1 MQQVEIKKPGS
12 YLRTKGNNVPER
24 HGQKF
29 QPKSQTLNFLMEI
42 LSKNLEAAGKSS
54 SEIHEE
60 PGKIKSSGR
69 GTPKLPSAEF
79 DQLAKREIVERPPNL
94 MSIPPDLSGQINA
107 TEDRNQEVKMVPL
120 DDVPRIESFF
130 SGKNNNLKD
139 FISNATDDNSHL
151 SNTLLANQEEGLP
164 VEFSPPPAEETQV
177 GIEDPEGRLSGLG
190 NPDQESP
197 VKGISLKGF
206 LVMREGLNLPLDEN
220 LFLKAGPHVVE
231 KISQSLT
238 SGTSRSIADPKE
250 EKVGSKNPLE
260 QVHLC
265 SDFHGKGLL
274 LGDSKVQTELGR
286 QSPHSFMIE
295 KGEGGPFEKGKE
307 KQPDLS
313 LFIKEDSLGEP
324 KGPFAATD
332 RDGLEM
338 TFDFDGL
345 EKKDYFQQGEAL
357 SGKGA
362 GQTPN
367 ASFNLTDYVPR
378 DSMGSE
384 KLINDKPNLISHFT
398 KSFEP
403 DFLKEYYVTVKKQTS
418 STMEI
423 SLEPAGLGKLDIELN
438 LNQDRLQGQIMVND
452 NAGKQLIE
460 QNLPQLLSDLA
471 REGLQVG
478 GFTVSLRDQGR
489 GQNRILTPTEF
500 EEQPLMPVSPEKIV
514 PIQGTHLIHIII

>member
-1 MQQVEIKKPGS
+1 MQKVEIKNPGS

-29 QPKSQTLNFLMEI
+29 QPKRQTLNFLMEI
-42 LSKNLEAAGKSS
+42 LSKNLEVAGKNA

-60 PGKIKSSGR
+60 PGKIKRSGR
-69 GTPKLPSAEF
+69 GTPTLPLAEY
-79 DQLAKREIVERPPNL
+79 DQHTKREIVERPSNL

-107 TEDRNQEVKMVPL
+107 MKDRDQEVEMVLL
-120 DDVPRIESFF
+120 DDVPPIESFF
-130 SGKNNNLKD
+130 SGTNKNLKD
-139 FISNATDDNSHL
+139 FISNAIDDNSHL
-151 SNTLLANQEEGLP
+151 NSALLANQGEGSP
-164 VEFSPPPAEETQV
+164 VEFNPPPAEETQV

-190 NPDQESP
+190 NRDQESP
-197 VKGISLKGF
+197 VKGISLKGS
-206 LVMREGLNLPLDEN
+206 LVMREGLNPTLDEN
-220 LFLKAGPHVVE
+220 LLLNAGSNVVE
-231 KISQSLT
+231 KISPSLT
-238 SGTSRSIADPKE
+238 SGTSRNIADPKE
-250 EKVGSKNPLE
+250 EKVGSKNPLG
-260 QVHLC
+260 QVHL
-265 SDFHGKGLL
+265 SNYFHGKSLL

-286 QSPHSFMIE
+286 PSPHSFMIE
-295 KGEGGPFEKGKE
+295 KGEGGPFGKE
-307 KQPDLS
+307 KERQPDLS

-338 TFDFDGL
+338 TFDFDGFN
-345 EKKDYFQQGEAL
+345 KKDYFQQGEAL

-362 GQTPN
+362 SQTPN
-367 ASFNLTDYVPR
+367 ASFNLMDYVPR

-384 KLINDKPNLISHFT
+384 KLIDKPNMISHFT

-478 GFTVSLRDQGR
+478 GFTVSLKDQGR
-489 GQNRILTPTEF
+489 GQSRILTPTEF
-500 EEQPLMPVSPEKIV
+500 EEQPLVPVSPEKIV
-514 PIQGTHLIHIII
+514 PVQGTHLIHIII